1 MHAPVL
7 RCDVV
12 PPNESSGGLLS
23 KLLSRS
29 QRVYTGSAFIILALV
44 IVGASFPKAFGDF
57 AGSAL
62 NAISHVFGWLY
73 LLSVFGF
80 VIFLVGLALSR
91 YGKIRLGEPYS
102 EPEYSF
108 FSWVSMLLAAGFGVG
123 LVFYG
128 LAEPI
133 LHYLNPP
140 YNDMPGSSPQSAR
153 YAIQYSFFHWGVSQ
167 WAGFSIVGLII
178 AYFQFRKNESGLVST
193 VLAPLTNKLPKPAR
207 QPTSDSLNILAV
219 VATVMGVATSLG
231 LGVLQIN
238 GGLNQMFGVPDTTL
252 WKFIILGVMCACY
265 TLSSYS
271 GLDKGIQWLSN
282 INLALCL
289 GLMGWVLF
297 TGPTLFI
304 LNTIVVGIGDYI
316 SNFVTM
322 SLRMDPFEDTGEDW
336 ISSWTVFYWAW
347 VIAWS
352 PFVGTFVARISKGR
366 TIREYV
372 MGVLIVPPLLA
383 CGFIGVFGGAGL
395 HMELFGDASGSLT
408 AAADKDI
415 TSALFSFFDMMPF
428 SMALSILAMCLIFV
442 FLVTSADSASYIV
455 AQMTDEGSLE
465 PPLYKRLSWGLLI
478 SAICLTLISA
488 GGENGLKGLQTGSLL
503 AALPFVFILYMM
515 VFVLARE
522 LRDDR
527 RRMLL
532 DLYEKHE
539 SMPVGADA
547 FEARD
552 ILNDVWE
559 DEDLEDADDEGKRS
573 QPDS

>member
-1 MHAPVL
+1 M
-7 RCDVV
+7 
-12 PPNESSGGLLS
+12 
-23 KLLSRS
+23 
-29 QRVYTGSAFIILALV
+29 
-44 IVGASFPKAFGDF
+44 
-57 AGSAL
+57 
-62 NAISHVFGWLY
+62 
-73 LLSVFGF
+73 
-80 VIFLVGLALSR
+80 
-91 YGKIRLGEPYS
+91 
-102 EPEYSF
+102 
-108 FSWVSMLLAAGFGVG
+108 
-123 LVFYG
+123 
-128 LAEPI
+128 
-133 LHYLNPP
+133 
-140 YNDMPGSSPQSAR
+140 
-153 YAIQYSFFHWGVSQ
+153 SQ

-207 QPTSDSLNILAV
+207 QPTSDGLNILAV

-304 LNTIVVGIGDYI
+304 LNTIVVGVGDYI

-322 SLRMDPFEDTGEDW
+322 SLRMDPFEDTGEAW

-395 HMELFGDASGSLT
+395 HMELFGDAAGSLT

-428 SMALSILAMCLIFV
+428 STALSILAMCLIFV

-573 QPDS
+573 QPDR

>member
-1 MHAPVL
+1 MS
-7 RCDVV
+7 
-12 PPNESSGGLLS
+12 NLLT
-23 KLLSRS
+23 RS
-29 QRVYTGSAFIILALV
+29 QRVYTGSALVIIALV
-44 IVGASFPKAFGDF
+44 IVGAAFPEAFGRF
-57 AGSAL
+57 ANSAL
-62 NAISHVFGWLY
+62 DSVSHVFGWLY
-73 LLSVFGF
+73 LISVFGF
-80 VIFLVGLALSR
+80 VIFLVGLAFSR

-140 YNDMPGSSPQSAR
+140 YDDMPGSTPESAR
-153 YAIQYSFFHWGVSQ
+153 YAIQYSFFHWGISQ

-178 AYFQFRKNESGLVST
+178 AYFQFRKKKSGLVST
-193 VLAPLTNKLPKPAR
+193 VMEPMTDKLPAGAR
-207 QPTSDSLNILAV
+207 QPTSDALNIFAV

-265 TLSSYS
+265 TMSSYS

-282 INLALCL
+282 INMALCL
-289 GLMGWVLF
+289 GLMAWVLC
-297 TGPTLFI
+297 TGPTIFI
-304 LNTIVVGIGDYI
+304 LNTIVVGIGDYME
-316 SNFVTM
+316 NFIAM
-322 SLRMDPFEDTGEDW
+322 SLRMNPFEDTGENW

-383 CGFIGVFGGAGL
+383 CGFIGVFGGAAL
-395 HMELFGDASGSLT
+395 HMELFGDAAGTLT
-408 AAADKDI
+408 SAVDENI
-415 TSALFSFFDMMPF
+415 TSALFTFFEMMPF
-428 SMALSILAMCLIFV
+428 TNVLSILAMCLIFV

-465 PPLYKRLSWGLLI
+465 PPLYKRLSWGLMI
-478 SAICLTLISA
+478 SAICLTLIVA
-488 GGENGLKGLQTGSLL
+488 GGLKGLQTGSLL
-503 AALPFVFILYMM
+503 AALPFLVILYFM
-515 VFVLARE
+515 VFVLTRE

-527 RRMLL
+527 RRMLM

-552 ILNDVWE
+552 ILNDVW
-559 DEDLEDADDEGKRS
+559 DDDDYEDADDEGKRS
-573 QPDS
+573 RPRD

>member
-1 MHAPVL
+1 MSITP
-7 RCDVV
+7 
-12 PPNESSGGLLS
+12 
-23 KLLSRS
+23 SRS
-29 QRVYTGSAFIILALV
+29 QRVYIGSALIVLLLV
-44 IVGASFPKAFGDF
+44 IVGASMPDAFGKAADT
-57 AGSAL
+57 AL
-62 NAISHVFGWLY
+62 TTASHYFGWLY
-73 LLSVFGF
+73 LISVFGF
-80 VIFLVGLALSR
+80 VVFLIGLAFSR
-91 YGKIRLGEPYS
+91 YGKIRLGAPYS
-102 EPEYSF
+102 EPEYTF

-128 LAEPI
+128 LAEPV
-133 LHYLNPP
+133 LHYLKPP
-140 YNDMPGSSPQSAR
+140 YDDMPGPTPESAR
-153 YAIQYSFFHWGVSQ
+153 YAIQYSFFHWGISQ

-178 AYFQFRKNESGLVST
+178 AYFQFRKRRSGLVST
-193 VLAPLTNKLPKPAR
+193 VMEPVTDKLPAPAR
-207 QPTSDSLNILAV
+207 QPTSDALNIFAV

-238 GGLNQMFGVPDTTL
+238 GGLNQVFGIPDTTL

-304 LNTIVVGIGDYI
+304 LNTIVVGLGDYI
-316 SNFVTM
+316 ANFVTM
-322 SLRMDPFEDTGEDW
+322 SLRMNPFRETGEDW
-336 ISSWTVFYWAW
+336 ITSWTVFYWAW

-383 CGFIGVFGGAGL
+383 CGFIGVFGGAAL
-395 HMELFGDASGSLT
+395 HMELFGDAGGTLT
-408 AAADKDI
+408 GAVDENI
-415 TSALFSFFDMMPF
+415 TSALFTFFDMMPF
-428 SMALSILAMCLIFV
+428 SMVLSVLAMCLIFV

-478 SAICLTLISA
+478 SAICLTLIMA
-488 GGENGLKGLQTGSLL
+488 GGLKGLQTASLL
-503 AALPFVFILYMM
+503 AALPFLVILYFM
-515 VFVLARE
+515 VFVLVGE
-522 LRDDR
+522 LRHDR

-532 DLYEKHE
+532 DLYEKHHE
-539 SMPVGADA
+539 MPVGADA

-552 ILNDVWE
+552 ILNDVW
-559 DEDLEDADDEGKRS
+559 DEIDAEDADDEGGRA
-573 QPDS
+573 QERQRR

>member
-1 MHAPVL
+1 MSITP
-7 RCDVV
+7 
-12 PPNESSGGLLS
+12 
-23 KLLSRS
+23 SRS
-29 QRVYTGSAFIILALV
+29 QRVYIGSALIVLLLV
-44 IVGASFPKAFGDF
+44 IVGASMPDAFGKAADT
-57 AGSAL
+57 AL
-62 NAISHVFGWLY
+62 TTASHYFGWLY
-73 LLSVFGF
+73 LISVFGF
-80 VIFLVGLALSR
+80 VVFLIGLAFSR
-91 YGKIRLGEPYS
+91 YGKIRLGAPYS
-102 EPEYSF
+102 EPEYTF

-128 LAEPI
+128 LAEPV
-133 LHYLNPP
+133 LHYLKPP
-140 YNDMPGSSPQSAR
+140 YDDMPGPTPESAR
-153 YAIQYSFFHWGVSQ
+153 YAIQYSFFHWGISQ

-178 AYFQFRKNESGLVST
+178 AYFQFRKRRSGLVST
-193 VLAPLTNKLPKPAR
+193 VMEPVTDKLPAPAR
-207 QPTSDSLNILAV
+207 QPTSDALNIFAV

-238 GGLNQMFGVPDTTL
+238 GGLNQVFGIPDTTL

-304 LNTIVVGIGDYI
+304 LNTIVVGLGDYI
-316 SNFVTM
+316 ANFVTM
-322 SLRMDPFEDTGEDW
+322 SLRMNPFRETGEDW
-336 ISSWTVFYWAW
+336 ITSWTVFYWAW

-383 CGFIGVFGGAGL
+383 CGFIGVFGGAAL
-395 HMELFGDASGSLT
+395 HMELFGDAGGTLT
-408 AAADKDI
+408 GAVDENI
-415 TSALFSFFDMMPF
+415 TSALFTFFDMMPF
-428 SMALSILAMCLIFV
+428 SMVLSVLAMCLIFV

-478 SAICLTLISA
+478 SAICLTLIMA
-488 GGENGLKGLQTGSLL
+488 GGLKGLQTASLL
-503 AALPFVFILYMM
+503 AALPFLVILYFM
-515 VFVLARE
+515 VFVLAGE
-522 LRDDR
+522 LRHDR

-532 DLYEKHE
+532 DLYEKHHE
-539 SMPVGADA
+539 MPVGADA

-552 ILNDVWE
+552 ILNDVW
-559 DEDLEDADDEGKRS
+559 DEIDAEDADDEGGRA
-573 QPDS
+573 QERQRR